1 MIDPLL
7 RDPARKKVFELL
19 IAVPTGTEREWAEAA
34 GWSRDKMRRFLSA
47 LVQAGLISRKV
58 TPYGSTITI
67 LKRDTSDAQEPHT
80 NRTKAAPGA
89 PHLGSSGFLVSK
101 EPSTPPEY
109 STSLITAMN
118 NALAARFPEAYRRVK
133 LQNPS
138 SIAAAERLQLAGVP
152 IDNAIRHLEEQV
164 RGFNPSR
171 HGKGDLPHSLAYFER
186 GILNAYRTEAQLK
199 LFPKL
204 EMQVV
209 ARVPEYRSETDD
221 QPIAG
226 AEKIDAG
233 VQEFRAIANS
243 NLRPQRMK

>member
-1 MIDPLL
+1 VTHPLL

-34 GWSRDKMRRFLSA
+34 HWSRDKMRRFLSA

-58 TPYGSTITI
+58 TPYGSTITV
-67 LKRDTSDAQEPHT
+67 LQRDSSDAPRPHT
-80 NRTKAAPGA
+80 DRTHAAPRA
-89 PHLGSSGFLVSK
+89 PHLGSCGLVGK
-101 EPSTPPEY
+101 EPSAETTDY

-118 NALAARFPEAYRRVK
+118 NALTARFADSYRHVKLGNKSSLAAAARLEA
-133 LQNPS
+133 
-138 SIAAAERLQLAGVP
+138 AGVS
-152 IDNAIRHLEEQV
+152 IDNAVRHVEDQV

-186 GILNAYRTEAQLK
+186 GIVNAHRGEAQLK

-209 ARVPEYRSETDD
+209 ARVPEYRAEVDDRPRAATET
-221 QPIAG
+221 IAAA
-226 AEKIDAG
+226 AE
-233 VQEFRAIANS
+233 EWRAIANS
-243 NLRPQRMK
+243 PHKPQRMK